1 MQDKEQFNDFL
12 YNAAYLIFY
21 ILTLLYFMSN
31 MIIYDIFY
39 SDEILHILILVVDTM
54 FLLTMLTFLYTI
66 TIVLIFIM
74 SQALY

>member
-1 MQDKEQFNDFL
+1 
-12 YNAAYLIFY
+12 
-21 ILTLLYFMSN
+21 